1 MRVGI
6 SRAFRWMVFAGVL
19 ALLPQAALAQKKV
32 LRLRFD
38 GPLLEAPRG
47 EMDLSALFGREKA
60 RTLHQCVSTIQKAA
74 TDRDIAG
81 MVMIVE
87 SPTLSFAQIEE
98 VTAALKAFRASGKKI
113 YCYLDYAGNGDYALA
128 CAADHITLAEYSE
141 LTIAGLHAE
150 VSFYKGLLDKIGVEA
165 EMLHCGDYKA
175 ALEPYTRTEPSK
187 AFAENINWLLDGIYD
202 RWINLMAE
210 GRRLKPDEM
219 KAVVDAAPVDAK
231 TALEKK
237 LVDAVAPFTEFK
249 RMIQK
254 EFGKDVRIVKKYDDP
269 DGLKLDFENPFALFQ
284 MLGEMIEKASE
295 PTKPGVGLI
304 VIEGGIVMGRSEPD
318 FMSGGSSAGSSTL
331 RAAFEKARTDDGIK
345 AVVVRVN
352 SPGGSALASDI
363 IWEAATRCAREK
375 PVIVSMGA
383 VAGSGGYYV
392 SIPAD
397 TIFADETTVTAS
409 IGVVGG
415 KMVWNGL
422 FEGKLGITTT
432 EFSRG
437 KRAALM
443 SANRKWTPEERS
455 VIEKYMNDVY
465 DQFKTRIK
473 TSRGDRLKGNLDD
486 MAAGRVFTG
495 KQALERGLVDK
506 IGGLSDALAFARS
519 KASLP
524 ADCPVHA
531 IPKPK
536 GIGDIFKMLAGE
548 EGEDEYEI
556 AAASHRYAVDPIVR
570 AALPL
575 LDQFVPE
582 KVRDLMAGLRNLMII
597 DQERVGCFMPFTLSP
612 R

>member
-1 MRVGI
+1 MRVGR
-6 SRAFRWMVFAGVL
+6 SRSFRWVVFAGVL
-19 ALLPQAALAQKKV
+19 AALPQLALAEKKV

-47 EMDLSALFGREKA
+47 EMDFSVLFGGEKA
-60 RTLHQCVSTIQKAA
+60 QTLHKCVSNIHKAA
-74 TDRDIAG
+74 GDKDIAAI
-81 MVMIVE
+81 VMIVE
-87 SPTLSFAQIEE
+87 SPMLSFAQIEE
-98 VTAALKAFRASGKKI
+98 VSAALKAFRASGKKI
-113 YCYLDYAGNGDYALA
+113 YCYLDYAGNGSYALA

-141 LTIAGLHAE
+141 LAIAGLHAE

-202 RWINLMAE
+202 RWVNLMAE
-210 GRRLKPDEM
+210 GRNLKVDEI
-219 KAVVDAAPVDAK
+219 KAAVDAAPIDSQE
-231 TALEKK
+231 ALKKK

-254 EFGKDVRIVKKYDDP
+254 EFGKDVKLVKKYEDE
-269 DGLKLDFENPFALFQ
+269 DGIKLDFENPFAIFQ
-284 MLGEMIEKASE
+284 MFGEMMEKASQ

-318 FMSGGSSAGSSTL
+318 FMSGSSSAGSSTL
-331 RAAFEKARTDDGIK
+331 RAAFEKARTDEGIK

-363 IWEAATRCAREK
+363 IWEAATRCAKEK
-375 PVIVSMGA
+375 PVIVSMGS

-397 TIFADETTVTAS
+397 TIFADETTITAS

-415 KMVWNGL
+415 KLVWSGL

-432 EFSRG
+432 EFNRG
-437 KRAALM
+437 KRASLM
-443 SANRKWTPEERS
+443 SANRKWTTEERG

-465 DQFKTRIK
+465 DQFKGRIK
-473 TSRGDRLKGNLDD
+473 TSRGDRIKGNLDD

-506 IGGLSDALAFARS
+506 IGSLHDALKFARA
-519 KASLP
+519 KADLP

-531 IPKPK
+531 LPKPRD
-536 GIGDIFKMLAGE
+536 IGDIFKMLSGE
-548 EGEDEYEI
+548 ETEDEFEI
-556 AAASHRYAVDPIVR
+556 AAAPRRYAADPVVR

-575 LDQFVPE
+575 LNEFVPG
-582 KVRDLMAGLRNLMII
+582 KVREMMEGLRNLLIV
-597 DQERVGCFMPFTLSP
+597 DKERVGCFMPFTLSP